1 MNTRISNV
9 KITVLDGFTLNPGDN
24 PWDGVA
30 ALGDFKV
37 YDGTPADQIL
47 ERANGSDVLLT
58 NKTLITADT
67 IAKLPNLKFIAVLAT
82 GYNVVDI
89 DAARER
95 GIPVSNVPIYGT
107 DTVSQ
112 YVFALV
118 LEHCHNVAHHAARV
132 LDGEWERRGEF
143 CFWDYPL
150 TELANLTMGIV
161 GFGRI
166 GRRTG
171 ELAHAFGMNVIASDV
186 FQGSAPEYEPFS
198 WRSIEETFSEADVV
212 SLHCPQTPDNEAFVN
227 KDLLNRMKRSALFI
241 NTARGGLVNEQDL
254 ADALNNGVLAGAALD
269 VVSKEPVE
277 KSNPLFGAKNL
288 FLTPHMAWGTLSA
301 RKRLMGTTVENVQG
315 FMNGKPVNVVNG

>member
-1 MNTRISNV
+1 M

-24 PWDGVA
+24 PWDGVS
-30 ALGDFKV
+30 ALGSFQVFDR
-37 YDGTPADQIL
+37 TPEEQIL
-47 ERANGSDVLLT
+47 ERAKGSDILLT
-58 NKTLITADT
+58 NKTPITAET
-67 IAKLPNLKFIAVLAT
+67 IAALPDLKFIAVLAT

-95 GIPVSNVPIYGT
+95 EIPVSNVPIYGT

-118 LEHCHNVAHHAARV
+118 LEHCHHVAHHATRV
-132 LDGEWERRGEF
+132 LDGEWKRRGEF

-150 TELANLTMGIV
+150 TELADLTMGVV

-171 ELAHAFGMNVIASDV
+171 ELAHAFGMNVIAADV
-186 FQGSAPEYEPFS
+186 IQSNPPDYEPFA

-212 SLHCPQTPDNEAFVN
+212 SLHCPQTPDNAEFVN
-227 KDLLNRMKRSALFI
+227 NALLRRMKPSALFI

-254 ADALNNGVLAGAALD
+254 AEALNNGVIAGAALD
-269 VVSKEPVE
+269 VVSVEPIE

-288 FLTPHMAWGTLSA
+288 LITPHMAWGTLSA

-315 FMNGKPVNVVNG
+315 FMNGRTMNVVNGL